1 MKVLLR
7 LSIKTHIGTFI
18 SGAVFATTQS
28 FAQEASRLDTVV
40 VSGSVTERRI
50 ADAPYAIDAVGADA
64 IRAGGAMVN
73 LSEALARVPGL
84 TINNRNNYA
93 QDLQISSRGFG
104 ARSAFGVRGL
114 RLYTDGIP
122 ASMPDGQGQVTHFD
136 LAGAKRVE
144 VLRGPFSVLYG
155 NSSGGVISLFGSVPT
170 APRFNVDVDAGSFGL
185 KQLRL
190 GVQAPLGEA
199 LDIKAQVSKFEV
211 NGFRP
216 HSEAQRTLGNLRV
229 GWRSAQDRVTVL
241 MSDITQVASDP
252 LGLTRAQIDA
262 NPRQTAAVAEQ
273 FNTRKTARQSQAGA
287 RWEHAFDAA
296 SALRESAVT
305 VYGGSR
311 GVTQWQAI
319 PAATQSAPKN
329 GGGVVDFDREYHGID
344 ARLTF
349 QFGRVDLV
357 VGAATEQQTDERRGF
372 ENFTGAGAAQVLGV
386 TGKQR
391 RDETNLVETRDLF
404 AQAEA
409 KLTDAVSAT
418 GGVRTGNVRFSA
430 TDRYLANGNDSGAL
444 KFNYTNP
451 VIGLRWKLQ
460 PGLAVHVSAGRGFES
475 PTLNELAY
483 RADGSAG
490 FNTNLLPQTSQ
501 QMEAGVRWNTGSI
514 NIDATLFQAK
524 TENEI
529 GVLTNSG
536 GRSSFQN
543 VGRTQ
548 RQGLEVGL
556 SWQVLKSLRWQ
567 MALTALNA
575 TYTDNFLTCAGTP
588 CTAPTLAVP
597 SGNRIAGTIAKS
609 AFSELAWQPWAGQ
622 PTTFALEWRAQGRM
636 PVNDVNSD
644 FAGGFGE
651 ASLRASHTWLLGQ
664 NARQNTGQSIDAGR
678 RLELLARIDNVSNRS
693 HVGSVIVNDG
703 NARYFEPAAPRSASL
718 SLRYSAGF

>member
-1 MKVLLR
+1 MAQDAAR
-7 LSIKTHIGTFI
+7 L
-18 SGAVFATTQS
+18 
-28 FAQEASRLDTVV
+28 ETVV
-40 VSGSVTERRI
+40 VTGSVVERRI
-50 ADAPYAIDAVGADA
+50 ADAPYAIDAVGSEAL
-64 IRAGGAMVN
+64 RAGGAMVN

-104 ARSAFGVRGL
+104 ARSGFGVRGL

-155 NSSGGVISLFGSVPT
+155 NSSGGVISLFSSVPA
-170 APRFNVDVDAGSFGL
+170 APRFNVDVDGGSFGL

-190 GVQAPLGEA
+190 VVQAPLGEA
-199 LDIKAQVSKFEV
+199 LDIKAQVSKFEIA
-211 NGFRP
+211 GFRP
-216 HSEAQRTLGNLRV
+216 HSEAQRTLGNVRL
-229 GWRSAQDRVTVL
+229 GWHNNNDRVTV
-241 MSDITQVASDP
+241 MASDITQVANDP

-262 NPRQTAAVAEQ
+262 DPRQTTSVAEQ
-273 FNTRKTARQSQAGA
+273 FNARKTARQSQVGT
-287 RWEHAFDAA
+287 RWQHAFGEQ

-319 PAATQSAPKN
+319 PAATQTPPKS
-329 GGGVVDFDREYHGID
+329 GGGVVDFDREYHGLD

-349 QFGRVDLV
+349 QFGSVDLV

-372 ENFTGAGAAQVLGV
+372 ENFTGTGAAQVLGV

-391 RDETNLVETRDLF
+391 RDETNLVETRDVF

-409 KLTDAVSAT
+409 KLTDSLSAT
-418 GGVRTGNVRFSA
+418 GGVRTGNVRFTA
-430 TDRYLANGNDSGAL
+430 TDRYLSNGNDSGEL
-444 KFNYTNP
+444 KFSYTNP

-483 RADGSAG
+483 RPDGSAG
-490 FNTNLLPQTSQ
+490 FNTLLLQQTSQ
-501 QMEAGVRWNTGSI
+501 QIEAGVRWNTGDV
-514 NIDATLFQAK
+514 NLDATLFQAK

-529 GVLTNSG
+529 GVLTNFG

-548 RQGLEVGL
+548 RQGLELGMG
-556 SWQVLKSLRWQ
+556 WQMFKNLRWQ
-567 MALTALNA
+567 LALTALNA
-575 TYTDNFLTCAGTP
+575 TYSDNFLTCAVTTPPTP
-588 CTAPTLAVP
+588 CNTPTLAVP
-597 SGNRIAGTIAKS
+597 SGNRIAGTVAKN
-609 AFSELAWQPWAGQ
+609 AFSELAWQPWASQ
-622 PTTFALEWRAQGRM
+622 PTTLAVEWRAQGRT

-644 FAGGFGE
+644 FAGGYGE
-651 ASLRASHTWLLGQ
+651 ASLRASHTFLLGQ
-664 NARQNTGQSIDAGR
+664 TATAGR
-678 RLELLARIDNVSNRS
+678 KLELLARIDNVSNKS

-703 NARYFEPAAPRSASL
+703 NARYFEPAAPRSALL

>member
-1 MKVLLR
+1 MSTLQSGRSKRFHLAVL
-7 LSIKTHIGTFI
+7 SA
-18 SGAVFATTQS
+18 AVLTATQS
-28 FAQEASRLDTVV
+28 MAQEASSLETVV
-40 VSGSVTERRI
+40 VTGSINERRI
-50 ADAPYAIDAVGADA
+50 VDAPYAIDAVGSEAL
-64 IRAGGAMVN
+64 RAGGAMVN

-84 TINNRNNYA
+84 SINNRSNYA

-104 ARSAFGVRGL
+104 ARSGFGVRGL

-155 NSSGGVISLFGSVPT
+155 NSSGGVIALFSSVPT
-170 APRFNVDVDAGSFGL
+170 EPRYNVDVDGGSFGL
-185 KQLRL
+185 KQVRL

-199 LDIKAQVSKFEV
+199 LDIKAQVSKFEIT
-211 NGFRP
+211 GFRP
-216 HSEAQRTLGNLRV
+216 HSQAQRTLGNLRL
-229 GWRSAQDRVTVL
+229 GWHNDTDRVTVL
-241 MSDITQVASDP
+241 ASDITQVANDP

-262 NPRQTAAVAEQ
+262 DPRQTTSVAEQ
-273 FNTRKTARQSQAGA
+273 FNTRKTARQSQVGA
-287 RWEHAFDAA
+287 RWQHAFGEQ
-296 SALRESAVT
+296 SALRESAVS

-311 GVTQWQAI
+311 GVTGWQAI
-319 PAATQSAPKN
+319 PAATQTPPKS
-329 GGGVVDFDREYHGID
+329 GGGVVDFDREYHGLD

-349 QFGRVDLV
+349 QFGSVDLV

-372 ENFTGAGAAQVLGV
+372 ENFTGTGTAQVLGV

-391 RDETNLVETRDLF
+391 RDETNLVETRDVF

-409 KLTDAVSAT
+409 KLTDTFSAT
-418 GGVRTGNVRFSA
+418 GGVRTGNVRFTA
-430 TDRYLANGNDSGAL
+430 TDRYLSNGDDSGAL
-444 KFNYTNP
+444 KFSYTNP

-460 PGLAVHVSAGRGFES
+460 PGLSLHVSAGRGFES

-483 RADGSAG
+483 RPDGSAG
-490 FNTNLLPQTSQ
+490 FNTTLLPQTSQ
-501 QMEAGVRWNTGSI
+501 QLEAGVRWNTGEV
-514 NIDATLFQAK
+514 NLDATVFHAK

-548 RQGLEVGL
+548 RQGLELGVG
-556 SWQVLKSLRWQ
+556 WQVFKSLRWQ
-567 MALTALNA
+567 LALTALDA
-575 TYTDNFLTCAGTP
+575 TYSDNFLTCAVTSPPTP
-588 CTAPTLAVP
+588 CLKPTVAVP
-597 SGNRIAGTIAKS
+597 SGNRIAGTVAKS

-622 PTTFALEWRAQGRM
+622 PTTFALEVRAQGGM

-644 FAGGFGE
+644 FAGGFIE
-651 ASLRASHTWLLGQ
+651 ASLRASHAWLF
-664 NARQNTGQSIDAGR
+664 GQSAGANR
-678 RLELLARIDNVSNRS
+678 KLELLARVDNVNNRA

-703 NARYFEPAAPRSASL
+703 NARFFEPAAPRSALL

>member
-1 MKVLLR
+1 MKSTQRGCTKKFQKALL
-7 LSIKTHIGTFI
+7 SA
-18 SGAVFATTQS
+18 AVFAATQTM
-28 FAQEASRLDTVV
+28 AQEASRLETVV
-40 VSGSVTERRI
+40 ISGSVVERRI
-50 ADAPYAIDAVGADA
+50 ADAPYAIDAVGSEAL
-64 IRAGGAMVN
+64 RAGGAMVN

-104 ARSAFGVRGL
+104 ARSGFGVRGL

-155 NSSGGVISLFGSVPT
+155 NSSGGVISLFSSVPT
-170 APRFNVDVDAGSFGL
+170 ERRFSVDLDGGSFGL

-190 GVQAPLGEA
+190 GVQAPLSES
-199 LDIKAQVSKFEV
+199 LDIKAQVSKFEIS
-211 NGFRP
+211 GFRP
-216 HSEAQRTLGNLRV
+216 HAEAQRTLGNLRL
-229 GWRSAQDRVTVL
+229 GWRSGADSITVL
-241 MSDITQVASDP
+241 ASDITQVANDP

-262 NPRQTAAVAEQ
+262 DPRQTTSVAEQ
-273 FNTRKTARQSQAGA
+273 FNARKTARQSQVGT
-287 RWEHAFDAA
+287 RWQHAFGEQ

-319 PAATQSAPKN
+319 PAATQTPPKS
-329 GGGVVDFDREYHGID
+329 GGGVVDFDREYHGLD

-357 VGAATEQQTDERRGF
+357 VGAAVEQQTDERRGF
-372 ENFTGAGAAQVLGV
+372 ENFTGTGAAQVLGV
-386 TGKQR
+386 NGKQR
-391 RDETNLVETRDLF
+391 RDETNLVESRDVF

-409 KLTDAVSAT
+409 KLTDAISAT
-418 GGVRTGNVRFSA
+418 GGVRTGSVRFNA
-430 TDRYLANGNDSGAL
+430 TDRYLSNGNDSGEL

-451 VIGLRWKLQ
+451 VVGLRWKLQ
-460 PGLAVHVSAGRGFES
+460 PGLALHVSAGRGFES

-483 RADGSAG
+483 RPDGSAG
-490 FNTNLLPQTSQ
+490 FNTTLLPQTSQ
-501 QMEAGVRWNTGSI
+501 QIEAGVRWNTGDV
-514 NIDATLFQAK
+514 NLDATLFQAK

-543 VGRTQ
+543 VGRTK
-548 RQGLEVGL
+548 RQGLELGMG
-556 SWQVLKSLRWQ
+556 WQVFKSLRWQ
-567 MALTALNA
+567 LALTALNA
-575 TYTDNFLTCAGTP
+575 TYSDNFLTCAGTP
-588 CTAPTLAVP
+588 CTTPTLAVP
-597 SGNRIAGTIAKS
+597 SGNRIAGTVAKS
-609 AFSELAWQPWAGQ
+609 VFSELAWQPWAGQ
-622 PTTFALEWRAQGRM
+622 PTTLAVEWRAQGRT

-664 NARQNTGQSIDAGR
+664 NSGGQNAGTGR
-678 RLELLARIDNVSNRS
+678 KLELLARVDNVSNRS

-703 NARYFEPAAPRSASL
+703 NARFFESAAPRDALL

>member
-1 MKVLLR
+1 M
-7 LSIKTHIGTFI
+7 LSA
-18 SGAVFATTQS
+18 AVFAATQS
-28 FAQEASRLDTVV
+28 MAQDAARLEQVIVT
-40 VSGSVTERRI
+40 GSVTERRL
-50 ADAPYAIDAVGADA
+50 ADTPYAIDAVGVDTL
-64 IRAGGAMVN
+64 RAAGAMVN

-104 ARSAFGVRGL
+104 ARSGFGVRGL

-155 NSSGGVISLFGSVPT
+155 NSSGGVISLFSSAPT
-170 APRFNVDVDAGSFGL
+170 EPRFNVDVDGGSFGL

-190 GVQAPLGEA
+190 GVQAPLGES
-199 LDIKAQVSKFEV
+199 LDVKAQVSKFEI

-216 HSEAQRTLGNLRV
+216 HSEAQRTLGNVRL
-229 GWRSAQDRVTVL
+229 GWHGENDRVTVL
-241 MSDITQVASDP
+241 VSDITQVANDA

-262 NPRQTAAVAEQ
+262 DPRQTTSVAEQ
-273 FNTRKTARQSQAGA
+273 FNTRKTARQSQAGT
-287 RWEHAFDAA
+287 RWQHAFGEN

-319 PAATQSAPKN
+319 PAATQTPAKS
-329 GGGVVDFDREYHGID
+329 GGAVVDFDREYHGLD

-349 QFGRVDLV
+349 QFGRLDLV
-357 VGAATEQQTDERRGF
+357 LGAPTEQQTDERRGF
-372 ENFTGAGAAQVLGV
+372 ENFTGTGAAQVLGV

-391 RDETNLVETRDLF
+391 RDETNLVETRDVF

-409 KLTDAVSAT
+409 QLTDSVSAT
-418 GGVRTGNVRFSA
+418 GGVRSGNVRFTA
-430 TDRYLANGNDSGAL
+430 TDRYLSNGNDSGAL
-444 KFNYTNP
+444 KFSYTNP
-451 VIGLRWKLQ
+451 VVGLRWKLQ
-460 PGLAVHVSAGRGFES
+460 PGLSLHVSAGRGFES

-483 RADGSAG
+483 RPDGSAG
-490 FNTNLLPQTSQ
+490 FNTTLLPQTSQ
-501 QMEAGVRWNTGSI
+501 QIEAGVRWNTSDM
-514 NIDATLFQAK
+514 NLDATLFQAK

-529 GVLTNSG
+529 GVLTNTG

-548 RQGLEVGL
+548 RRGLELGL
-556 SWQVLKSLRWQ
+556 GWQVFKNLRWQ
-567 MALTALNA
+567 LALTALNA
-575 TYTDNFLTCAGTP
+575 TYSDNFLTCAVTSPPTP
-588 CTAPTLAVP
+588 CTTPTLAVP
-597 SGNRIAGTIAKS
+597 SGNRIAGTVAKS

-622 PTTFALEWRAQGRM
+622 PTTIAVEWRAQGRT

-644 FAGGFGE
+644 FAGGFAE
-651 ASLRASHTWLLGQ
+651 ASLRASHTFLLGQ
-664 NARQNTGQSIDAGR
+664 NAASGR
-678 RLELLARIDNVSNRS
+678 KLELLARIDNVSNRS

-703 NARYFEPAAPRSASL
+703 NARYFEPAAPRTALL

>member
-1 MKVLLR
+1 MKAGPR
-7 LSIKTHIGTFI
+7 RRSLSLTFTL
-18 SGAVFATTQS
+18 AFALALTQS
-28 FAQEASRLDTVV
+28 LTAQAQQASQLETVV

-64 IRAGGAMVN
+64 IRAGGPMVN

-155 NSSGGVISLFGSVPT
+155 NSSGGVISLFSSAPT
-170 APRFNVDVDAGSFGL
+170 ASRYSVDVDGGSFGL
-185 KQLRL
+185 KQWRL
-190 GVQAPLGEA
+190 GVQAPLGDA
-199 LDIKAQVSKFEV
+199 LDIKAQVSQFEI

-216 HSEAQRTLGNLRV
+216 HAEAQRSLSNLRL
-229 GWRSAQDRVTVL
+229 GWHSTQDRVTVL
-241 MSDITQVASDP
+241 VSDITQVATDP

-262 NPRQTAAVAEQ
+262 DPRQTALVAAQ
-273 FNTRKTARQSQAGA
+273 FNARKTARQSQLGA
-287 RWEHAFDAA
+287 RWQHAFDEP

-319 PAATQSAPKN
+319 PVATQAPPKS
-329 GGGVVDFDREYHGID
+329 GGGVVDFDREYHGLD

-349 QFGRVDLV
+349 QFGRIDLV
-357 VGAATEQQTDERRGF
+357 LGAATEQQTDERRGF
-372 ENFTGAGAAQVLGV
+372 ENFIGSGAAQLLGV

-391 RDETNLVETRDLF
+391 RDETNLVETRDVF

-418 GGVRTGNVRFSA
+418 GGVRTGNVRFIA
-430 TDRYLANGNDSGAL
+430 TDRYLSNGNDSGAL

-451 VIGLRWKLQ
+451 VLGLRWKLQ
-460 PGLAVHVSAGRGFES
+460 PGLALHVSAGRGFES

-483 RADGSAG
+483 RADGTSG
-490 FNTNLLPQTSQ
+490 FNSNLLPQTSQ
-501 QMEAGVRWNTGSI
+501 QLEAGVRWNLGDL
-514 NIDATLFQAK
+514 NLDATMFQAK
-524 TENEI
+524 TANEI
-529 GVLTNSG
+529 GVLTNTG

-548 RQGLEVGL
+548 RQGLELGL
-556 SWQVLKSLRWQ
+556 GWQVFKSLRWQ
-567 MALTALNA
+567 LALTTLNA
-575 TYTDNFLTCAGTP
+575 TYRDNFLTCASAP
-588 CTAPTLAVP
+588 CTAPTLPVP
-597 SGNRIAGTIAKS
+597 SGNRIAGTVSKNAY
-609 AFSELAWQPWAGQ
+609 SELAWQPWADQ
-622 PTTFALEWRAQGRM
+622 PTRFALEWRAQGRM

-644 FAGGFGE
+644 FAGGYGE

-664 NARQNTGQSIDAGR
+664 NAATDRK
-678 RLELLARIDNVSNRS
+678 LELLARIDNISNRS

-703 NARYFEPAAPRSASL
+703 NARFFEPAAPRSALL

>member
-1 MKVLLR
+1 MSTLQSGRSKRFHLAVL
-7 LSIKTHIGTFI
+7 SA
-18 SGAVFATTQS
+18 AVLTATQS
-28 FAQEASRLDTVV
+28 MAQEASSLETVV
-40 VSGSVTERRI
+40 VTGSINERRI
-50 ADAPYAIDAVGADA
+50 VDAPYAIDAVGSEAL
-64 IRAGGAMVN
+64 RAGGAMVN
-73 LSEALARVPGL
+73 LSEALVRVPGL
-84 TINNRNNYA
+84 TINNRSNYA

-104 ARSAFGVRGL
+104 ARSGFGVRGL

-155 NSSGGVISLFGSVPT
+155 NSSGGVIALFSSVPT
-170 APRFNVDVDAGSFGL
+170 EPRYNVDVDGGSFGL
-185 KQLRL
+185 KQVRL

-199 LDIKAQVSKFEV
+199 LDIKAQVSKFEIT
-211 NGFRP
+211 GFRP
-216 HSEAQRTLGNLRV
+216 HSQAQRTLGNLRL
-229 GWRSAQDRVTVL
+229 GWHNDTDRVTVL
-241 MSDITQVASDP
+241 ASDITQVANDP

-262 NPRQTAAVAEQ
+262 DPRQTTSVAEQ
-273 FNTRKTARQSQAGA
+273 FNTRKTARQSQVGA
-287 RWEHAFDAA
+287 RWQHAFGEN

-305 VYGGSR
+305 VYSGSR
-311 GVTQWQAI
+311 GVTQWQSI
-319 PAATQSAPKN
+319 TTAAQALPKN
-329 GGGVVDFDREYHGID
+329 GGGVIDFDREYQGLD

-349 QFGRVDLV
+349 QFGSVDLV

-372 ENFTGAGAAQVLGV
+372 ENFTGTGTAQVLGV

-391 RDETNLVETRDLF
+391 RDETNLVETRDVF

-409 KLTDAVSAT
+409 KLTDTLSAT
-418 GGVRTGNVRFSA
+418 GGVRTGNVRFTA
-430 TDRYLANGNDSGAL
+430 TDRYLSNGNDSGAL
-444 KFNYTNP
+444 KFSYTNP

-460 PGLAVHVSAGRGFES
+460 PGLALHVSAGRGFES

-483 RADGSAG
+483 RPDGSAG
-490 FNTNLLPQTSQ
+490 FNTTLLPQTSQ
-501 QMEAGVRWNTGSI
+501 QLEAGVRWNTGEV
-514 NIDATLFQAK
+514 NLDATVFQAK

-548 RQGLEVGL
+548 RQGLELGVG
-556 SWQVLKSLRWQ
+556 WQVFKSLRWQ
-567 MALTALNA
+567 LALTALDA
-575 TYTDNFLTCAGTP
+575 TYSDNFLTCAVTSPPTP
-588 CTAPTLAVP
+588 CLKPTVAVP
-597 SGNRIAGTIAKS
+597 SGNRIAGTVAKS

-622 PTTFALEWRAQGRM
+622 PTTFALEVRAQGGM

-644 FAGGFGE
+644 FAGGFIE
-651 ASLRASHTWLLGQ
+651 ASLRASHAWLLGQ
-664 NARQNTGQSIDAGR
+664 SAGANR
-678 RLELLARIDNVSNRS
+678 KLELLARVDNVNNRA

-703 NARYFEPAAPRSASL
+703 NARFFEPAAPRSALL

>member
-1 MKVLLR
+1 MSTLQSGRSKRFHLAVL
-7 LSIKTHIGTFI
+7 SA
-18 SGAVFATTQS
+18 AVLTATQS
-28 FAQEASRLDTVV
+28 MAQEASSLETVV
-40 VSGSVTERRI
+40 VTGSINERRI
-50 ADAPYAIDAVGADA
+50 VDAPYAIDAVGSEAL
-64 IRAGGAMVN
+64 RAGGAMVN
-73 LSEALARVPGL
+73 LSEALVRVPGL
-84 TINNRNNYA
+84 TINNRSNYA

-104 ARSAFGVRGL
+104 ARSGFGVRGL

-155 NSSGGVISLFGSVPT
+155 NSSGGVIALFSSAPT
-170 APRFNVDVDAGSFGL
+170 EPRFNVDVDGGSFGL

-199 LDIKAQVSKFEV
+199 LDIKAQVSKFEI

-216 HSEAQRTLGNLRV
+216 HSEAQRTLGNVRL
-229 GWRSAQDRVTVL
+229 GWHNDTDRVTVL
-241 MSDITQVASDP
+241 ASDITQVANDP

-262 NPRQTAAVAEQ
+262 DPRQTTSVAEQ
-273 FNTRKTARQSQAGA
+273 FNTRKTARQSQVGA
-287 RWEHAFDAA
+287 RWQHAFGEN

-305 VYGGSR
+305 VYSGSR
-311 GVTQWQAI
+311 GVTQWQSI
-319 PAATQSAPKN
+319 TTAAQALPKN
-329 GGGVVDFDREYHGID
+329 GGGVIDFDREYQGLD

-349 QFGRVDLV
+349 QFGSVDLV

-372 ENFTGAGAAQVLGV
+372 ENFTGTGTAQVLGV

-391 RDETNLVETRDLF
+391 RDETNLVETRDVF

-409 KLTDAVSAT
+409 KLTDTLSAT
-418 GGVRTGNVRFSA
+418 GGVRTGNVRFTA
-430 TDRYLANGNDSGAL
+430 TDRYLSNGNDSGAL
-444 KFNYTNP
+444 KFSYTNP

-460 PGLAVHVSAGRGFES
+460 PGLALHVSAGRGFES

-483 RADGSAG
+483 RPDGSAG
-490 FNTNLLPQTSQ
+490 FNTTLLPQTSQ
-501 QMEAGVRWNTGSI
+501 QLEAGVRWNTGEV
-514 NIDATLFQAK
+514 NLDATVFQAK

-548 RQGLEVGL
+548 RQGLELGVG
-556 SWQVLKSLRWQ
+556 WQVFKSLRWQ
-567 MALTALNA
+567 LALTALDA
-575 TYTDNFLTCAGTP
+575 TYSDNFLTCAVTSPPTP
-588 CTAPTLAVP
+588 CLKPTVAVP
-597 SGNRIAGTIAKS
+597 SGNRIAGTVAKS

-622 PTTFALEWRAQGRM
+622 PTTFALEVRAQGGM

-644 FAGGFGE
+644 FAGGFIE
-651 ASLRASHTWLLGQ
+651 ASLRASHAWLLGQ
-664 NARQNTGQSIDAGR
+664 SAGANR
-678 RLELLARIDNVSNRS
+678 KLELLARVDNVNNRA

-703 NARYFEPAAPRSASL
+703 NARFFEPAAPRSALL

>member
-1 MKVLLR
+1 MNATQRACTENFQKALLSAAVL
-7 LSIKTHIGTFI
+7 
-18 SGAVFATTQS
+18 AATQS
-28 FAQEASRLDTVV
+28 MAQDASRLETVV
-40 VSGSVTERRI
+40 VTGSVVERRI
-50 ADAPYAIDAVGADA
+50 ADAPYAIDAIGSEAL
-64 IRAGGAMVN
+64 RAGGAMVN

-104 ARSAFGVRGL
+104 ARSGFGVRGL

-155 NSSGGVISLFGSVPT
+155 NSSGGVISLFSSAPT
-170 APRFNVDVDAGSFGL
+170 TPRFNVDLDGGSFGL

-190 GVQAPLGEA
+190 GVQAPLSEA
-199 LDIKAQVSKFEV
+199 LDIKAQVSKFEIT
-211 NGFRP
+211 GFRP
-216 HSEAQRTLGNLRV
+216 HSEAQRTLGNLRI
-229 GWRSAQDRVTVL
+229 GWHSDSDRVTVL
-241 MSDITQVASDP
+241 ANDITQVANDP

-262 NPRQTAAVAEQ
+262 DPRQTASVAEQ
-273 FNTRKTARQSQAGA
+273 FNARKTARQSQVGA
-287 RWEHAFDAA
+287 RWQHAFADS

-305 VYGGSR
+305 LYGGSR

-319 PAATQSAPKN
+319 PVATQTPPKS
-329 GGGVVDFDREYHGID
+329 GGGVVDFDREYQGLD

-357 VGAATEQQTDERRGF
+357 VGAAVEQQTDERRGF
-372 ENFTGAGAAQVLGV
+372 ENFTGTGAAQVLGV

-391 RDETNLVETRDLF
+391 RDETNFVESQDVF

-409 KLTDAVSAT
+409 KLTDVISAT
-418 GGVRTGNVRFSA
+418 GGVRSGSVRFKA
-430 TDRYLANGNDSGAL
+430 TDRYLSNGNDSGEL
-444 KFNYTNP
+444 KFNYSNP
-451 VIGLRWKLQ
+451 VVGLRWRLQ
-460 PGLAVHVSAGRGFES
+460 PGLALHVSAGRGFES

-483 RADGSAG
+483 RADGTAG
-490 FNTNLLPQTSQ
+490 FNTTLLPQTSQ
-501 QMEAGVRWNTGSI
+501 QIEVGARWNAGDL
-514 NIDATLFQAK
+514 NLDATLFQAK

-543 VGRTQ
+543 VGRTK
-548 RQGLEVGL
+548 RQGLELGMG
-556 SWQVLKSLRWQ
+556 WQVFKSLRWQ
-567 MALTALNA
+567 LALTALNA
-575 TYTDNFLTCAGTP
+575 TYSDNFLTCAVTSPPSP
-588 CTAPTLAVP
+588 CVTPTLAVP
-597 SGNRIAGTIAKS
+597 SGNRIAGTVAKS
-609 AFSELAWQPWAGQ
+609 AFTELAWQPWAGQ
-622 PTTFALEWRAQGRM
+622 PTTFAVEWRAQGRT

-644 FAGGFGE
+644 FAGGYGE
-651 ASLRASHTWLLGQ
+651 ASLRASHTFLLGQ
-664 NARQNTGQSIDAGR
+664 NASAGR
-678 RLELLARIDNVSNRS
+678 KLELLARIDNVSNRS

-703 NARYFEPAAPRSASL
+703 NARFFESAAPRNALL